1 MMGYTEQE
9 VEEMRQALITAS
21 LLVKHDY
28 YDAQLMK
35 AADFLDG
42 LLTEGRI

>member
-21 LLVKHDY
+21 ILVKHEY

-42 LLTEGRI
+42 LITEGRL

>member
-1 MMGYTEQE
+1 MMGYTEKE

-28 YDAQLMK
+28 YEAQLMK
-35 AADFLDG
+35 TADFLDG
-42 LLTEGRI
+42 LIIEGRL

>member
-1 MMGYTEQE
+1 MGYTEEE

-21 LLVKHDY
+21 ILVNHKY

-42 LLTEGRI
+42 IIMEGRL